1 MSKKES
7 DLQIIKRRKREDL
20 FVEKQVEELHAAGV
34 TSIIDAYGT
43 DDIDKIDRLWWC
55 ILSKMVDKYLI
66 KWLLKF

>member
-1 MSKKES
+1 MSNKET

-55 ILSKMVDKYLI
+55 ILSKMVDRYLI
-66 KWLLKF
+66 K

>member
-7 DLQIIKRRKREDL
+7 DLQIIKRRKKEDL

-43 DDIDKIDRLWWC
+43 DDIDKIDRIWWC

-66 KWLLKF
+66 R

>member
-66 KWLLKF
+66 K

>member
-1 MSKKES
+1 MSNKET
-7 DLQIIKRRKREDL
+7 DLQIIKRRKKEDL

-43 DDIDKIDRLWWC
+43 DDIDKIDRIWWC

-66 KWLLKF
+66 R

>member
-1 MSKKES
+1 MKVKNKES
-7 DLQIIKRRKREDL
+7 DLQIIKRRKKEDL

-55 ILSKMVDKYLI
+55 ILNKMIDKYM
-66 KWLLKF
+66 LK